1 MGRHVRFS
9 KLLRSSALCFS
20 TLLLFGALAANA
32 ATLDGAK
39 SAGQIGESV
48 DGYVHLVD
56 KNAPDAVKA
65 LVKDVN
71 NKRREK
77 YASIAKT
84 RGASVANVAA
94 AAPVKLYRGIRTR
107 LRATLN
113 ARIEPAVHT
122 KVLRA
127 PTATSAVRDWWATA

>member
-1 MGRHVRFS
+1 MEGSEAMGRQARFS

-20 TLLLFGALAANA
+20 TLFLFGALAANA

-39 SAGQIGESV
+39 VAGQIGEGV

-56 KNAPDAVKA
+56 KNAPADVKA

-77 YASIAKT
+77 YAGIAKT
-84 RGASVANVAA
+84 RGVSVENVAA
-94 AAPVKLYRGIRTR
+94 LAGAKLVERTP
-107 LRATLN
+107 AGQYVMDSN
-113 ARIEPAVHT
+113 AKWR
-122 KVLRA
+122 KK
-127 PTATSAVRDWWATA
+127 

>member
-1 MGRHVRFS
+1 MEGSKTMGRQARFS
-9 KLLRSSALCFS
+9 KLLRSSTLLFS
-20 TLLLFGALAANA
+20 TFLLLAALAANA

-39 SAGQIGESV
+39 SAGQIGEGF

-77 YASIAKT
+77 YAGIAKT
-84 RGASVANVAA
+84 RGTSVESVAALA
-94 AAPVKLYRGIRTR
+94 GAKLV
-107 LRATLN
+107 
-113 ARIEPAVHT
+113 E
-122 KVLRA
+122 RA
-127 PTATSAVRDWWATA
+127 PAGQHVMDSNKKWRKK